1 MIQTVNR
8 QTGSL
13 PEAATSENHR
23 SLECEIDHLL
33 EMQDL
38 CIPRHVKSDL
48 HKWQRCSIPIE
59 QHEDKRGRSPLRAG
73 EVCYLAK
80 PCGGCA
86 GKGLLERIFSPLP
99 CDGNTKKRILG
110 DRGWRVRLAIR
121 LHLLVLGISIIPWRV
136 RCKLR
141 RIYENSWASP
151 PCVKWLV
158 GAFQSST
165 GMEKIG
171 RGRGE

>member
-1 MIQTVNR
+1 MIMKASTNHQTDCL
-8 QTGSL
+8 QAT
-13 PEAATSENHR
+13 ATSENPR
-23 SLECEIDHLL
+23 SLEHEIDHLL

-38 CIPRHVKSDL
+38 DIPRHVRSDL

-59 QHEDKRGRSPLRAG
+59 LHEDKRGRSPLRAG
-73 EVCYLAK
+73 EICYLAR

-110 DRGWRVRLAIR
+110 DRGWRVQLAIR
-121 LHLLVLGISIIPWRV
+121 LHLLALEILIIPWRV

-141 RIYENSWASP
+141 RIYGNSWSSP
-151 PCVKWLV
+151 PCVK
-158 GAFQSST
+158 
-165 GMEKIG
+165 
-171 RGRGE
+171 